1 MTITSEYL
9 KPLQQRSEENI
20 FSPNLCAYIVH
31 SYTLCFIRAS
41 FFFPSQ
47 STKQEEREKKKDEMC
62 DFKHT
67 KILETQFSYNFESLT

>member
-47 STKQEEREKKKDEMC
+47 STKQEEREKKKKMKC
-62 DFKHT
+62 VT
-67 KILETQFSYNFESLT
+67 LNTQRFWKLSSATTSKA